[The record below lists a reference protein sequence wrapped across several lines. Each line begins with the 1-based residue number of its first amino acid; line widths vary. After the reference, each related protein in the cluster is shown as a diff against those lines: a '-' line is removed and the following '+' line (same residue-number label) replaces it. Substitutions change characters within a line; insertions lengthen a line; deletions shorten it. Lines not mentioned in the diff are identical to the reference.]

1 MRRSLER
8 CEANREPFSFIVTPA
23 IELFRKSNNDRR
35 EWQETLLP
43 IFDNCPKK
51 KNGSGDN
58 GVELPSI
65 GFLAI
70 APLENEQ
77 RQKDMIFN

>member
-1 MRRSLER
+1 MAGDLV
-8 CEANREPFSFIVTPA
+8 AN
-23 IELFRKSNNDRR
+23 FR
-35 EWQETLLP
+35 QL
-43 IFDNCPKK
+43 PKK

-70 APLENEQ
+70 ALLENEQ